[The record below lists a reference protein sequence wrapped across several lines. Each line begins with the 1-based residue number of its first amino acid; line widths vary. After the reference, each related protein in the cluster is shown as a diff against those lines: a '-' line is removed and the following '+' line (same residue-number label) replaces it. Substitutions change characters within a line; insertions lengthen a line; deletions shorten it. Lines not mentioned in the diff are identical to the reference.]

1 MPAENLISALAL
13 PIGSRIAQ
21 RIPKKMLAEHGA
33 PTAADKRQITDNI
46 EALMWAAVLKPDT
59 VGVPAYRDETREY
72 LELSVVSVTLR
83 PGANPTRIM
92 ELIHRAIP
100 YPVILIAAH
109 DNSLSL
115 SLAHKRWSQNE
126 TGKTVLDGEALCA
139 DLTGSPAE
147 SEFLAALALSAQPR
161 TNLKALY
168 QGWLD
173 TVIALHAA
181 DITGTFVKSPTP
193 RHAENRR
200 VALQKCQRLD
210 AEIARLRAAASKEKQ
225 VPRQVDLNLELKRVQ
240 YSLEQQKSL
249 LNQGELP

>member
-1 MPAENLISALAL
+1 MTADDLIAALAL
-13 PIGSRIAQ
+13 PVGSRIAQ
-21 RIPKKMLAEHGA
+21 RIPKKMLAENGA

-46 EALMWAAVLKPDT
+46 EELTWSAVLKPDT

-83 PGANPTRIM
+83 PKASPTRIM

-100 YPVILIAAH
+100 YPVILVASQES
-109 DNSLSL
+109 SLSL

-126 TGKTVLDGEALCA
+126 AGKTVLDGEALCA
-139 DLTGSPAE
+139 NLTGTPSE

-161 TNLKALY
+161 NDLKALY

-181 DITGTFVKSPTP
+181 DITGTFIKSTTP
-193 RHAENRR
+193 QHAETRR
-200 VALQKCQRLD
+200 VALQECQRLET
-210 AEIARLRAAASKEKQ
+210 EINRLSAVATREKQ
-225 VPRQVDLNLELKRVQ
+225 SPRQVDANLDIQRLKHSFNLLKA
-240 YSLEQQKSL
+240 SLHKGHVS
-249 LNQGELP
+249 

>member
-1 MPAENLISALAL
+1 MTADDLIAALAL

-46 EALMWAAVLKPDT
+46 EELMWAAVLKPDT

-83 PGANPTRIM
+83 PNASPTRIM

-126 TGKTVLDGEALCA
+126 TGKTVLDGEPVC
-139 DLTGSPAE
+139 
-147 SEFLAALALSAQPR
+147 AQP
-161 TNLKALY
+161 
-168 QGWLD
+168 
-173 TVIALHAA
+173 
-181 DITGTFVKSPTP
+181 TGAPFES
-193 RHAENRR
+193 
-200 VALQKCQRLD
+200 D
-210 AEIARLRAAASKEKQ
+210 
-225 VPRQVDLNLELKRVQ
+225 
-240 YSLEQQKSL
+240 
-249 LNQGELP
+249 